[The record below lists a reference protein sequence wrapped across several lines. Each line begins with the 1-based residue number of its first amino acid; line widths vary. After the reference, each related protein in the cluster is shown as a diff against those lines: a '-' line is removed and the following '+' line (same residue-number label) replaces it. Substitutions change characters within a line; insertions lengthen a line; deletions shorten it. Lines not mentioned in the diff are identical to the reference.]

1 MGFKMYI
8 LETERLIIREFTLKD
23 TEIIYE
29 FSQEEAL
36 KKWIPDQ
43 VYADLDEARETLEFL
58 ISKYKEKE
66 YPFVMAVVKKDTD
79 ELIGHI
85 GLSVIK
91 RGIEVGY
98 GIGEKYQNKGYAREA
113 VDAYTTWGK
122 KEFSLDKIYGVVEC
136 ENYASCKVL
145 ENSQFTFLEED
156 VVGEFDKKKHRKI
169 YIK

>member
-1 MGFKMYI
+1 MYI
-8 LETERLIIREFTLKD
+8 LETERLIIRKFTLKD

-43 VYADLDEARETLEFL
+43 VYADLDEAKETLEFL
-58 ISKYKEKE
+58 ISKYERKEFP
-66 YPFVMAVVKKDTD
+66 YVVAVVKKDTD
-79 ELIGHI
+79 ELIGHV

-91 RGIEVGY
+91 QGIEVGY
-98 GIGEKYQNKGYAREA
+98 GIGEKYQNKGYAGEV

-136 ENYASCKVL
+136 ENYGYCKVL
-145 ENSQFTFLEED
+145 QKAQFTFLKDD
-156 VVGEFDKKKHRKI
+156 VDSEFDKKSLRKI